1 MHGATD
7 GTAGVE
13 MQCEIWTRITAIRPT
28 IDLGLIG
35 ADCGGDGLFGGS
47 EIGPRGSGGDV
58 ALAIQALAELIVGTA
73 YVFVEG
79 VAAAS
84 FVAGEV
90 VAIAGARSTV
100 GVTRLRISRG

>member
-1 MHGATD
+1 
-7 GTAGVE
+7 
-13 MQCEIWTRITAIRPT
+13 
-28 IDLGLIG
+28 LIG

-100 GVTRLRISRG
+100 GVTRLRIS